1 MGKIGKIAIMVVIQG
16 ALAFALAV
24 YVAGPAMRGER
35 MPWQKSPE
43 AQAAADSLSANEVGP
58 LLPIEE
64 VLVNIAGTKGRRF
77 FKTSISLEMDGKDLE
92 KIATER
98 LPILRGKVIDV
109 LAAKPLE
116 DLISPNARDALRVE
130 LLESLNA
137 EVSGGEFTDLFF
149 TEFLVQ

>member
-24 YVAGPAMRGER
+24 FVAGPAMRGER

-43 AQAAADSLSANEVGP
+43 QQAAADSLSANEVGP